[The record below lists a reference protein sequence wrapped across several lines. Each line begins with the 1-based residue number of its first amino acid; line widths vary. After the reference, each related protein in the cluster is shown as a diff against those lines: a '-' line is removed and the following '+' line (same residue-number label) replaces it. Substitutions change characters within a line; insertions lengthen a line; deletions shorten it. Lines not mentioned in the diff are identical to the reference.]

1 MPLAHSFSRKALI
14 KITRLVKLSQAL
26 NNYRKRGVVG
36 KMRILILLVLEWK
49 DTLRLYMY
57 QMMALFQDEFCT
69 PYKHT
74 CTCTC
79 TCACIC
85 SQEQNNYVTDECT
98 MLVAAGI
105 TDSFLIK
112 FKRCY
117 C

>member
-36 KMRILILLVLEWK
+36 KMRG
-49 DTLRLYMY
+49 
-57 QMMALFQDEFCT
+57 
-69 PYKHT
+69 YKRT
-74 CTCTC
+74 CTCT
-79 TCACIC
+79 C

-105 TDSFLIK
+105 MDSFLIN

-117 C
+117 Y